1 MVGIAFGISE
11 PPKPINKES
20 SINKKIIKGSVS
32 DPQIH
37 WHQYVKVFRSL
48 GEEKRFG
55 TGQNFLQSKNL
66 LDTLEINF

>member
-1 MVGIAFGISE
+1 MYHHNIFEISFYYF
-11 PPKPINKES
+11 ISLYANHLCT
-20 SINKKIIKGSVS
+20 
-32 DPQIH
+32 QIH

-55 TGQNFLQSKNL
+55 TEQNFLQSKNL

>member
-1 MVGIAFGISE
+1 LEVLVYLVLNIYEAWD
-11 PPKPINKES
+11 P
-20 SINKKIIKGSVS
+20 INKKIIKGSVS

-55 TGQNFLQSKNL
+55 TGQNFLQSKKF
-66 LDTLEINF
+66 T